1 MKGHSRD
8 LKCDR
13 EDQIQDTLVHEANER
28 EREREG
34 EGERERDIVG
44 RGQPQRKQ
52 QGNVLVSSETS
63 SRD

>member
-28 EREREG
+28 EG

-52 QGNVLVSSETS
+52 RGNVLVSSETS